1 MVVQLVLTLG
11 VEAVQA
17 GCRGAGEVEDLGTAD
32 KRALLSCKLLLVI
45 ALAGLWAVAGLWAG
59 LMAAGSNGG
68 SDAMFW
74 AGVAGG
80 CGWGVM
86 AVVQVWLTWKMLR
99 TE

>member
-45 ALAGLWAVAGLWAG
+45 ALAGLWAG
-59 LMAAGSNGG
+59 LMVAGSNGG

-80 CGWGVM
+80 CDWGAM

-99 TE
+99 AG